1 MRPPAGELPSDSV
14 AVAVLADLINH
25 PDSTLQASSRRLARK
40 GIRIRPPAIA
50 RLLEAHGVKKN
61 VRV

>member
-1 MRPPAGELPSDSV
+1 
-14 AVAVLADLINH
+14 VAVLADLINH